1 MKKLDKLILGSFF
14 GPFILTFLVVDFIL
28 LIQYMLRYFDEFV
41 GKDLGF
47 MVFAEMIGYFSI
59 NMTPI
64 ALPLAVLLSSLMT
77 YGNLGEHFE
86 LTAIKSAGISL
97 LRTLR
102 PIGVFVV
109 FLSISAYFSNNYLV
123 PKANLKAYRLLYD
136 IRQTKPALDIREGI
150 FYNGIPN
157 YSIKVNKKYPD
168 DISLKDLIIYD
179 HSRGIGNMKVVMADS
194 GRMYTIEDG
203 TYLKLELFNGHL
215 YSESLPN
222 RGRVKVNQLT
232 RNEFEKSVMLFDLSS
247 FAKKETD
254 EELFKTNKRMLT
266 AEEIQYEI
274 DSMELEN
281 FDLRYKVLDNASVY
295 FTYHMKQEWAMPQK
309 YEEKRKEVDSLRR
322 IALTDS
328 AELAEYDRMLA
339 SRDKSQILPEL
350 YQSKGSGTID
360 TAAYARA
367 IKAMDKWLDNPNRER
382 RYYKSALNNA
392 RNIKNTI
399 TTLNNRIERVDE
411 NINKYAIEKFNKS
424 AHAFACIVMFL
435 IGAPVGAIIKRGGL
449 GIPVIL
455 SIVFFII
462 FYVLSI
468 VGTKWA
474 KVGITDPFTGVWAAN
489 FILLPVGI
497 FFLWQA
503 RNDVR
508 LFESDFYFVLY
519 NKIRQRLSK
528 SKNTGGELAIKE

>member
-1 MKKLDKLILGSFF
+1 MIKKLDKLLLGSFF

-86 LTAIKSAGISL
+86 LTAIKSSGISL

-102 PIGVFVV
+102 PLGAFVV
-109 FLSISAYFSNNYLV
+109 LLSIGAYFSNNYLV

-150 FYNGIPN
+150 FYNGIPS

-168 DISLKDLIIYD
+168 DISLKELIIYD
-179 HSRGIGNMKVVMADS
+179 HSKGIGNMKVVMADS

-203 TYLKLELFNGHL
+203 AYLKLELFNGHH
-215 YSESLPN
+215 YAESLPN

-254 EELFKTNKRMLT
+254 EDLFKTNKRMLT
-266 AEEIQYEI
+266 AQEIQYEI
-274 DSMELEN
+274 DSMELED

-295 FTYHMKQEWAMPQK
+295 YTYHMKRDWSMPAR
-309 YEEKRKEVDSLRR
+309 YEERRKDIDSLRR
-322 IALTDS
+322 ASLVDS
-328 AELAEYDRMLA
+328 AEIAEYNKMIA
-339 SRDKSQILPEL
+339 ARDKSQILPEL
-350 YQSKGSGTID
+350 YGSKDSVFHALD
-360 TAAYARA
+360 SAAYARA
-367 IKAMDKWLDNPNRER
+367 LKAMDKWLDNPNRER

-519 NKIRQRLSK
+519 NKIRQKLSK
-528 SKNTGGELAIKE
+528 AKKTAA